1 MDNRQAYQLYTL
13 AKTNIQLTEAS
24 LESVH
29 IDKIKPLQNG
39 KYVNEIIFGKRL
51 ELIGEKEVDGFL
63 RTVVNSREEDSS
75 DVVLRIEVIY
85 KGRFVSKTSI
95 SAQQLEH
102 WTDIQIVPQL
112 LPYTRS
118 LITSLTSHMSI
129 APIVLPT
136 MDILESLKLN
146 HENQSVGE

>member
-1 MDNRQAYQLYTL
+1 MDNHQAYELYVL
-13 AKTNIQLTEAS
+13 AKTNIQLKEAS

-39 KYVNEIIFGKRL
+39 KYMNEIIFGKRL
-51 ELIGEKEVDGFL
+51 ELINEKEIDAFL
-63 RTVVNSREEDSS
+63 RTVVNSREEDSG
-75 DVVLRIEVIY
+75 DVVLKIEIIY
-85 KGRFVSKTSI
+85 RGRFVTKTSI
-95 SAQQLEH
+95 SKQQLEH
-102 WTDIQIVPQL
+102 WTDIQTVPQL

-118 LITSLTSHMSI
+118 LIASLTSHMSI